1 MTTHLKPKQEYI
13 DRYDRMTVERCRD
26 LIKRHSQ
33 PLENPPLIDGQ
44 KPTEKLVETVSK
56 MALDWSLMFEKGHR
70 YIKKGETIDRW
81 MRDDQEKDELYES
94 AKEPEG
100 IRCLTCRSK
109 MFVTHKMLWGGY
121 EEPYRVLFMFDCP
134 NGCLPRRSF
143 YNDGEERK
151 HKPDLCEK
159 CSSELAVKL
168 EDTKEKFITHYSCSS
183 CGFAKTD
190 EIERTANKENEPDP
204 NFEADKARFCL
215 SEKEGER
222 WRQELANMEE
232 MKKLVDDWKEKDENK
247 DLYDAVAK
255 IKKLTVFELEKL
267 LAPVM
272 EMGRDFQL
280 PFTTH
285 ESKPDRKDM
294 ASTYDLTRLIKKTI
308 SDTNWRLMSDG
319 ISYRMGIL
327 TGRIRAYEKEEDLL
341 KLVKK

>member
-13 DRYDRMTVERCRD
+13 DRYDRMTDERCRD

-204 NFEADKARFCL
+204 NFEADKARLVNEAITAKKVAF
-215 SEKEGER
+215 KFAGA
-222 WRQELANMEE
+222 ELAIQASIGIMEICPSG
-232 MKKLVDDWKEKDENK
+232 DSN
-247 DLYDAVAK
+247 AVS
-255 IKKLTVFELEKL
+255 IK
-267 LAPVM
+267 AIN
-272 EMGRDFQL
+272 R
-280 PFTTH
+280 
-285 ESKPDRKDM
+285 
-294 ASTYDLTRLIKKTI
+294 AST
-308 SDTNWRLMSDG
+308 NPPV
-319 ISYRMGIL
+319 
-327 TGRIRAYEKEEDLL
+327 IRAVHSCKP
-341 KLVKK
+341 